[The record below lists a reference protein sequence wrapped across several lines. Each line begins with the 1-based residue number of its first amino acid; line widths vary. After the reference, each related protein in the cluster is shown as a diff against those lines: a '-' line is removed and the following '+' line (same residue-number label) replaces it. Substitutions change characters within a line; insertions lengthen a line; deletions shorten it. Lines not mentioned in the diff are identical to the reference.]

1 MSSQQSFE
9 EGIVFLISTRST
21 AQKVESRVSRG
32 GAQDFLI
39 PQPVSSRM
47 KSHRLPHSGTNGL
60 NRWVNLY
67 GLKASPITAPYVL
80 IHKKRIPVGVWQR
93 SRSLNTWSPVH
104 GVVWRSHGTFKRY
117 SRVVGSTVLG

>member
-80 IHKKRIPVGVWQR
+80 IHNGGQKKDTCGGLAEEQESEHLVPSSWCCLEKPRD
-93 SRSLNTWSPVH
+93 L
-104 GVVWRSHGTFKRY
+104 
-117 SRVVGSTVLG
+117 